1 MTNDRES
8 RDIDPRL
15 HAYLDGELSPSEAA
29 AFEEDLRSG
38 KISGRQLDAL
48 QRIDTWCR
56 VTSLRAPS
64 SLARDVDHALRDER
78 ASVSRAPSSR
88 VPSWLKP
95 PSGNV
100 GWPGGSRRYW
110 IPAAAALAVLILW
123 LSVPRRDSADHPGGH
138 SIPPGPAELAN
149 LPAEDASAPSNTVRY
164 EFRFE
169 AGSADE
175 VCLAGDF
182 NRWKVCD
189 ARLSRVGEDVWS
201 VSLELPP
208 GRYEYM
214 FVVDGQWV
222 TDPHAMGFRDDG
234 FGNKNAIL
242 VL

>member
-1 MTNDRES
+1 MTNDRET

-29 AFEEDLRSG
+29 AFEGDLRSG
-38 KISGRQLDAL
+38 KISGKQLDAL

-56 VTSLRAPS
+56 ATSSRAPS
-64 SLARDVDHALRDER
+64 SLARDVDRALRDQR
-78 ASVSRAPSSR
+78 APMSRAASSR

-95 PSGNV
+95 AYWSL
-100 GWPGGSRRYW
+100 GWAGESRRYW
-110 IPAAAALAVLILW
+110 IPAAAALGVLALW
-123 LSVPRRDSADHPGGH
+123 LTVPRPDST
-138 SIPPGPAELAN
+138 ELAT
-149 LPAEDASAPSNTVRY
+149 LPVQEATVSSNTVRY

-169 AGSADE
+169 AGSAAE

-214 FVVDGQWV
+214 FVVDGRWV
-222 TDPHAMGFRDDG
+222 TDPNAMGYHDDG
-234 FGNKNAIL
+234 FGNQNAIL